1 MTQSAEELARAAR
14 EAAERAI
21 QEAQY
26 MAGSAEPAS
35 RAKPRPKPEQAGNN
49 DETTTVTHRR
59 RPAGGKR

>member
-21 QEAQY
+21 QEAQDK
-26 MAGSAEPAS
+26 AGSAEPAS
-35 RAKPRPKPEQAGNN
+35 RAKPRPKPDQAENS
-49 DETTTVTHRR
+49 DDTTVVTHRR